1 MCIWNRSFCYLLS
14 NRYDEDT
21 RNGISHLASLHF
33 FLPPPIRTLPLPHS
47 APYISDKAVI
57 MKLAGIDGDDWLY
70 VWGSRRA
77 TVLWSHHIRH
87 HKIFR
92 SGRDTRPPGRGMSRL
107 CVCVSREGSQPRDR
121 GPPNGPHWHRTCGHR
136 HDLSK
141 VSTGIK
147 TWCRDAEELHE
158 AVHLFPVSVLIFL
171 LKGYCHKSPRC
182 WRHAASVSRVTCCH
196 AAGNKIPHH
205 SHNSSHIKTFQEN
218 IK

>member
-21 RNGISHLASLHF
+21 RNGILHLASLHF

-70 VWGSRRA
+70 VWGSRRE

-92 SGRDTRPPGRGMSRL
+92 SGRDAEWSPPSIRAKASFTRAGTAPSCFLKSWQIPPLGRILRVFLLEAGRGPIFFHWLKSFRL
-107 CVCVSREGSQPRDR
+107 WEKVCGQMDICHHHGQMCNDSLIHSYMVFYSHTD
-121 GPPNGPHWHRTCGHR
+121 HKDILKATI
-136 HDLSK
+136 K
-141 VSTGIK
+141 V
-147 TWCRDAEELHE
+147 AL
-158 AVHLFPVSVLIFL
+158 
-171 LKGYCHKSPRC
+171 
-182 WRHAASVSRVTCCH
+182 
-196 AAGNKIPHH
+196 
-205 SHNSSHIKTFQEN
+205 
-218 IK
+218 